1 MEKQKHLK
9 LLILQMWMENQKHLK
24 KNLQFRLEKSLLQK
38 TKKNS
43 KKTIKTDAKLLNDAT
58 VAKGNEKNNI

>member
-1 MEKQKHLK
+1 
-9 LLILQMWMENQKHLK
+9 MWMENQKHLK

-43 KKTIKTDAKLLNDAT
+43 KKTIKTDAKQLNDAT
-58 VAKGNEKNNI
+58 VTKGNEKNNI

>member
-1 MEKQKHLK
+1 
-9 LLILQMWMENQKHLK
+9 MWMENQKHLK

-43 KKTIKTDAKLLNDAT
+43 KKAIKTDAKLLNDAT

>member
-38 TKKNS
+38 TKKSS